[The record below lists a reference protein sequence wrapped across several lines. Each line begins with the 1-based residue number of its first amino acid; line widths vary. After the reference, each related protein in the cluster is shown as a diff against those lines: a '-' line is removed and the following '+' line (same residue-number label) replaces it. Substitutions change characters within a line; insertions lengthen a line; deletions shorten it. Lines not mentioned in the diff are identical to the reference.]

1 MPEDIRLR
9 LAKTV
14 RRLRRRRGVTQQQ
27 LAELADL
34 DYKHIQLLE
43 GRRSPY
49 ARIDTL
55 QKLAR
60 GLGVPMSKLIKE
72 VEQG

>member
-1 MPEDIRLR
+1 MAGDIRLR
-9 LAKTV
+9 LSRTV

-34 DYKHIQLLE
+34 DYKHVQLLE
-43 GRRSPY
+43 GKRAPY

-55 QKLAR
+55 EKLAK
-60 GLGVPMSKLIKE
+60 GLGVPMSRLIKE
-72 VEQG
+72 VERG